1 MFNLAFNTLPA
12 EHKLVHT
19 LPGENSH
26 TGKTLDAAIARGSGK
41 SSLEQQLL
49 PTGVSSLQATSSINP
64 ETVHTQT
71 AIASSLP
78 ASAPALAV
86 TDALPTTGNGLLA
99 QYYEGLDLTNLRM
112 TRIDP
117 AINFNWKDGS
127 PAPSL
132 PPDFFSV
139 RWTGQVQPQYSETY
153 TFYTYADDGV
163 RLWVNGQLLI
173 DNWINQAP
181 TEIAGTI
188 PLNAGERYDI
198 RLEYY
203 ELNGGATSQL
213 LWSSPSQRKE
223 IIPQNYLFASTEAL
237 NAAAVVTQQAQSA
250 YSFVDSIGFNTHLRY
265 YDTSYGNY
273 PLIKQRLLE
282 LGIRHIR
289 DGGSDPTWIQRT
301 NELASLGIKS
311 TVVIDPI
318 IGTGPNASYD
328 LKPPHYDVYTLVK
341 NLLPGSVEAIE
352 ILNEFDVFRRNGYSR
367 NGIPVTSDNWIEY
380 LRDFTRDTYIALN
393 RDPVTQQIPIIGP
406 SFVYPDSSSR
416 VGDLSQWIDYGNA
429 HPYSNPLHP
438 GNGNLQRD
446 LENRS
451 RPSANLPMMVTEIGY
466 STGSPVSDRPVSET
480 VQGKYIPRMFLENFN
495 SGVYRTFA
503 YEFIDQRLNPDDS
516 EMNYGI
522 LRHDGSPKPA
532 YTALQN
538 LIGLLNDSST
548 PFTPGTLSYGLSGDT
563 QNVRQ
568 TLLQKKNGDFYMV
581 LWLEVPSTDQVTSQ
595 MINLTLNTPIELA
608 TTYLSNNSVSP
619 TGQYP
624 SPTQLTLTVPD
635 SPLVVRL
642 VPIPSPSLTTIK

>member
-1 MFNLAFNTLPA
+1 MFNLAFDILTAETKLGQTLQTNN
-12 EHKLVHT
+12 LNN
-19 LPGENSH
+19 LNNFNI
-26 TGKTLDAAIARGSGK
+26 LDTTISAPPEK
-41 SSLEQQLL
+41 SLMEQPSL
-49 PTGVSSLQATSSINP
+49 LQARASSIN
-64 ETVHTQT
+64 ETGFIGTENIDYQT
-71 AIASSLP
+71 ATASGISPPPAPLAANLSLP
-78 ASAPALAV
+78 
-86 TDALPTTGNGLLA
+86 PTTGNGLLA
-99 QYYEGLDLTNLRM
+99 QYYEGLDLTNLRAV
-112 TRIDP
+112 RIDP
-117 AINFNWKDGS
+117 SINFNWNDGS

-132 PPDFFSV
+132 PPDLFSV
-139 RWTGQVQPQYSETY
+139 RWTGQVQPQHSETY
-153 TFYTYADDGV
+153 TFYTYSDDGV

-173 DNWINQAP
+173 DNWTNHAP
-181 TEIAGTI
+181 TEDFGTI
-188 PLNAGERYDI
+188 TLNAGQRYDI
-198 RLEYY
+198 RMEYY
-203 ELNGGATSQL
+203 EFNGGATSQL
-213 LWSSPSQRKE
+213 LWSSPSQSKE
-223 IIPQNYLFASTEAL
+223 IIPENYLFTNTQGL
-237 NAAAVVTQQAQSA
+237 NASAIVTQQAQSA
-250 YSFVDSIGFNTHLRY
+250 YSFVDSIGINTHLRY

-301 NELASLGIKS
+301 NELGALGIRS
-311 TVVIDPI
+311 TIVIDPI

-328 LKPPHYDVYTLVK
+328 LKPPHHDVYTLVK
-341 NLLPGSVEAIE
+341 NLVPAGVEAIE
-352 ILNEFDVFRRNGYSR
+352 ILNEFDVFRRYGYSR
-367 NGIPVTSDNWIEY
+367 NGIPVTSDNWVEY

-393 RDPVTQQIPIIGP
+393 SDPVTQQIPIIGP

-451 RPSANLPMMVTEIGY
+451 RPSASLPMMVTEIGY
-466 STGSPVSDRPVSET
+466 STGNANSDRPVSET

-495 SGVYRTFA
+495 SGVYRTFS
-503 YEFIDQRLNPDDS
+503 YEFIDQRLDPNNS

-548 PFTPGTLSYGLSGDT
+548 PFTPGTLTYSLSGET

-568 TLLQKKNGDFYMV
+568 TLLQKSNGNFYMV
-581 LWLEVPSTDQVTSQ
+581 LWLEVPSTDQTISQ
-595 MINLTLNTPIELA
+595 TINLSLNTPIQLA
-608 TTYLSNNSVSP
+608 TTYLSNYSVTP
-619 TGQYP
+619 TGQYQ

-635 SPLVVRL
+635 SPLVIRL
-642 VPIPSPSLTTIK
+642 SPSTN